1 MTSSRKL
8 CRRSFLACVTG
19 GAPFLVLARA
29 AAAQQPAEPPPSTP
43 EERRPGRTPVHDSD
57 KGQNTDNW
65 NIGGA
70 RGVGRARVAQCSD
83 RDSGPGADPLGESHD
98 DSPIRM
104 PIEAKGPIRQAG
116 SARGPG
122 MRR

>member
-1 MTSSRKL
+1 MTCSRKL

-29 AAAQQPAEPPPSTP
+29 AAAPQPAEHPPSPP
-43 EERRPGRTPVHDSD
+43 EERTQVYDTD

-83 RDSGPGADPLGESHD
+83 QDNGPGADPLGESRTRFTYSD
-98 DSPIRM
+98 TDR
-104 PIEAKGPIRQAG
+104 GRG
-116 SARGPG
+116 SDPSGRKCPRPWYAR
-122 MRR
+122 